1 MKKIT
6 KEDALAYAR
15 ATVQDPDNH
24 EDAVQAV
31 AEDYFQ
37 GVIDA
42 YESENEQT
50 TVKMKKIDLILNGKV
65 DAKLIDTKKAKI
77 TKAIEVGI
85 LNAEDDL
92 LGKELEYERWLATL
106 GGNVEYS
113 DVLKHLM
120 EIKEDI
126 IIIKAG
132 IHALKEVQADLDEE
146 VEDTSV
152 EVEVTTEIEVK

>member
-1 MKKIT
+1 
-6 KEDALAYAR
+6 
-15 ATVQDPDNH
+15 
-24 EDAVQAV
+24 
-31 AEDYFQ
+31 
-37 GVIDA
+37 
-42 YESENEQT
+42 
-50 TVKMKKIDLILNGKV
+50 MKKIDLILNGKV

-85 LNAEDDL
+85 LNTEDDL

-106 GGNVEYS
+106 GGNAEYS
-113 DVLKHLM
+113 EVLKHLV

-146 VEDTSV
+146 VEEKS
-152 EVEVTTEIEVK
+152 EE

>member
-92 LGKELEYERWLATL
+92 LGKELEYANAMAQL
-106 GGNVEYS
+106 GGVQQYEPTLC
-113 DVLKHLM
+113 DLVRIKQ
-120 EIKEDI
+120 EIIDI
-126 IIIKAG
+126 KSG
-132 IHALKEVQADLDEE
+132 IEALKAVQADLNEE
-146 VEDTSV
+146 VEEKS
-152 EVEVTTEIEVK
+152 EE

>member
-106 GGNVEYS
+106 GGNAEYS
-113 DVLKHLM
+113 EVLKHLA

-132 IHALKEVQADLDEE
+132 IHALKEVQSDLDEE
-146 VEDTSV
+146 VEEKS
-152 EVEVTTEIEVK
+152 EE

>member
-15 ATVQDPDNH
+15 ATVQGPDNH

-92 LGKELEYERWLATL
+92 LGKELEYANAMAQL
-106 GGNVEYS
+106 GEASMYENILCRLVNI
-113 DVLKHLM
+113 KQ
-120 EIKEDI
+120 EIID
-126 IIIKAG
+126 IKAG

-146 VEDTSV
+146 VEEKS
-152 EVEVTTEIEVK
+152 EE

>member
-42 YESENEQT
+42 YESENEQK

-106 GGNVEYS
+106 GGNAEYS
-113 DVLKHLM
+113 EVLKNLVD
-120 EIKEDI
+120 IKLTIIDI
-126 IIIKAG
+126 KSG
-132 IHALKEVQADLDEE
+132 IEALKAVQADLDEE
-146 VEDTSV
+146 VEEKS
-152 EVEVTTEIEVK
+152 EE

>member
-92 LGKELEYERWLATL
+92 LGKELEYANAMAQL
-106 GGNVEYS
+106 GEASMYENILCRLVNI
-113 DVLKHLM
+113 KQ
-120 EIKEDI
+120 EIIDI
-126 IIIKAG
+126 KSG
-132 IHALKEVQADLDEE
+132 IQALKEVQADLDEE
-146 VEDTSV
+146 VEEKS
-152 EVEVTTEIEVK
+152 EE